1 MTGLRTGGVAIL
13 ALLVGAPLLAGCTPT
28 FRPLEANWATRSEL
42 ATADYSL
49 TEQDRN
55 FGAAQV
61 WLAEP
66 DAGSR
71 RVRLGLRLRNE
82 GTSPLRIDLEDTELE
97 VRTEDG
103 RLLVIPEIEAF
114 LGEQVFAPQRTSRSE
129 LVFVL
134 PEDLTLGD
142 LVGFE
147 LVWAVV
153 AEDGARL
160 TRSTPFGRETWREAR
175 ARSYYGR

>member
-1 MTGLRTGGVAIL
+1 MTDLRTGGIATLLLL
-13 ALLVGAPLLAGCTPT
+13 AAGCTPT
-28 FRPLEANWATRSEL
+28 FRPLEASWATRSEL

-66 DAGSR
+66 DPDSR
-71 RVRLGLRLRNE
+71 RVRLGIRLRNE
-82 GTSPLRIDLEDTELE
+82 GSSPLRLDLEDTELE
-97 VRTEDG
+97 LRTEDG
-103 RLLVIPEIEAF
+103 RLLVVAEIEAF
-114 LGEQVFAPQRTSRSE
+114 LGDQVFAPQRTSRSE

-147 LVWAVV
+147 LVWAV
-153 AEDGARL
+153 ASEDGARL
-160 TRSTPFGRETWREAR
+160 TRSTPFARETWREAR